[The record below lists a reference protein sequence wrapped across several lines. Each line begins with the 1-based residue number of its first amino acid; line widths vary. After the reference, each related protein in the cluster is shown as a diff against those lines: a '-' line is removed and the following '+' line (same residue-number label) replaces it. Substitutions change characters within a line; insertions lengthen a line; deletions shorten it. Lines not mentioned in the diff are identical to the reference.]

1 MYFAPPNLKT
11 WLRAWLPVRAISL
24 HDELKFVES
33 PGDVTSLHEVAQRL
47 LKANPQ
53 WALMFVEEQKPRT
66 NREICKWNIVFI

>member
-53 WALMFVEEQKPRT
+53 
-66 NREICKWNIVFI
+66 